1 MTNNLHIIELF
12 VMNNNLINERYRILK
27 CRRKEWR
34 TLRNIYKTITKM
46 GICSLVIAGL
56 VFSPIATEAASAKSY
71 QYDNSGRLQSITLS
85 GYKIT
90 FTYDKNGN
98 LLKRSVTKTTVAK

>member
-1 MTNNLHIIELF
+1 M
-12 VMNNNLINERYRILK
+12 K
-27 CRRKEWR
+27 
-34 TLRNIYKTITKM
+34 NIYKTITKM

-56 VFSPIATEAASAKSY
+56 VFSPVATEAASAKSY
-71 QYDNSGRLQSITLS
+71 QYDTSGRLQSITLP

-98 LLKRSVTKTTVAK
+98 LLKRSVVKAAVTK

>member
-1 MTNNLHIIELF
+1 M
-12 VMNNNLINERYRILK
+12 
-27 CRRKEWR
+27 R
-34 TLRNIYKTITKM
+34 TIYKAIVKM
-46 GICSLVIAGL
+46 SFCSLLVAGL
-56 VFSPIATEAASAKSY
+56 VFSPIATEAATAKSY

-90 FTYDKNGN
+90 FIYDKNGN